1 MMIELEPGATGDAA
15 KILDLTALGARV
27 ASLRAQ
33 GKRIVHCHGVFDLLH
48 PGHIRHLAEAKAFGD
63 VLVVT
68 ITEDRYVN
76 KGPNRPA
83 FPHGLRAESLA
94 ALAAVDYVAVN
105 HFPTAMQAIAAIKP
119 DVYAKGPDYKH
130 AADDVTGKIVDEEA
144 AVRAY
149 GGTIAFT
156 EDITFSSSALLNA
169 YLPSYP
175 LEVQAY
181 LRELRARYSVR
192 DVIAALDRL
201 ADVRVVL
208 VGETILDEYV
218 YCDQMGKSAKEPVL
232 AMRHRSTEL
241 YAGGVLAAAN
251 HLADFCK
258 SVEVVTYLGAID
270 GQEKFVRENLRPKVR
285 LSPIYKRDSPT
296 IVKRRYVEATLAT
309 KMFEVY
315 VINDDDLDAEH
326 EADLCALLEI
336 RLAGSDL
343 VIAADFGHG
352 LLTPASKQLL
362 ASKAK
367 FLAVN
372 TQINAAN
379 VRYHA
384 ISSYPRAD
392 YVCINEAELRLD
404 ARNRYGAISEL
415 VAHLATKL
423 DCDRFLVTR
432 GAKGVSYFDGAQA
445 TGSPA
450 LTTSV
455 VDRVGS
461 GDAVLA
467 ITSACVAAG
476 IPADLVAFFANVIGA
491 QKVKIMGNRSSI
503 ERAATIKFIQALL
516 K

>member
-1 MMIELEPGATGDAA
+1 MMIEVESGSADADS
-15 KILDLTALGARV
+15 KILALDELAVRV
-27 ASLRAQ
+27 ARLRAG
-33 GKRIVHCHGVFDLLH
+33 GKRIVHAHGVFDLLH
-48 PGHIRHLAEAKAFGD
+48 PGHIRHLAEAKGLGD

-68 ITEDRYVN
+68 ITEDRHVN

-94 ALAAVDYVAVN
+94 ALAAVDYVAIN
-105 HFPTAMQAIAAIKP
+105 HASTALPAIEAIKP

-130 AADDVTGKIVDEEA
+130 AADDVTGKIRDEEA
-144 AVRAY
+144 AVRAH
-149 GGTIAFT
+149 GGTIEFT
-156 EDITFSSSALLNA
+156 EDITFSSSTLLNE
-169 YLPSYP
+169 YLPSYSV
-175 LEVQAY
+175 EVQAY
-181 LRELRARYSVR
+181 LRELRSRHSLR
-192 DVIAALDRL
+192 DVIGYLDRL
-201 ADVRVVL
+201 ADLRVVL

-251 HLADFCK
+251 HLSDFCK

-285 LSPIYKRDSPT
+285 LSPIYKNDSPT

-309 KMFEVY
+309 KLFELY

-326 EADLCALLEI
+326 EADLCSLLDI
-336 RLAGSDL
+336 RLAGADL

-352 LLTPASKQLL
+352 LLTPASKMLL

-379 VRYHA
+379 IRFHA

-392 YVCINEAELRLD
+392 YICINEGELRLD
-404 ARNRYGAISEL
+404 ARNRYGAIGDL

-423 DCDRFLVTR
+423 DCNRFLVTR
-432 GAKGVSYFDGAQA
+432 GSRGVSYFDGPQE
-445 TGSPA
+445 TDSPA
-450 LTTSV
+450 LTTNV
-455 VDRVGS
+455 VDRIGS